1 MYDFLINIFLESQT
15 NDFQKVRMHK
25 KYLKWGQVQFEKKKK
40 VKKYDTFPT
49 APISLGRQGRN
60 QSRQLRV
67 EVGPIST
74 TG

>member
-1 MYDFLINIFLESQT
+1 MIFKRFECI
-15 NDFQKVRMHK
+15 K

-49 APISLGRQGRN
+49 APISLGKQGMN